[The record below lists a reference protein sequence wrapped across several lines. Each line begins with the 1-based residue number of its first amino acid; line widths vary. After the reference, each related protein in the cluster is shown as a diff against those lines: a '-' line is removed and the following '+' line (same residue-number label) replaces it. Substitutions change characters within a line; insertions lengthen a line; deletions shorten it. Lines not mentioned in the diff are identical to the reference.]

1 MIHAAVC
8 LCRPT
13 YDQVI
18 STQRHKNSKPLTITR
33 RQRQAQLHLRMNVVC
48 VASYCRRV
56 CVWRRLC
63 DPDEGSLKKTAQV
76 IARARAR
83 LKGVERTTLAEFF
96 LRLSSLSLRSLLG
109 PFCLLQML
117 TPDIRHPGRPIHF
130 LTIRRNRPNT
140 FTKS

>member
-1 MIHAAVC
+1 MLPCVCAA
-8 LCRPT
+8 R
-13 YDQVI
+13 
-18 STQRHKNSKPLTITR
+18 LTIKLSALNAIKTPSTDNYTKTETGR
-33 RQRQAQLHLRMNVVC
+33 LHLRMNVVC
-48 VASYCRRV
+48 LASHCRHV

-76 IARARAR
+76 IARVRSR

-130 LTIRRNRPNT
+130 LTIRRNRPNA
-140 FTKS
+140 FRTKS